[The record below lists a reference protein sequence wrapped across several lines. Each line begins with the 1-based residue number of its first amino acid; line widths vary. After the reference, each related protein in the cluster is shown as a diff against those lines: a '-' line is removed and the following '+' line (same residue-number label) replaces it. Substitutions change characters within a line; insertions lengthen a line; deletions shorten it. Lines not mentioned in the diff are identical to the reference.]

1 MPMTLRPSCS
11 PTPLRLHLESRD
23 FYRRHGRTFHY
34 HEAFSMT
41 DGTQY
46 AGWLTPKRLRAHGLI
61 LGFALWSV
69 YLWTLTTPGLRDR
82 EGNLKGT
89 DFLHFYTLGLIARDH
104 RGPEL
109 YDMKVQSELAAAH
122 VPQAA
127 GIKYLPLY
135 PPQTSVL
142 FAPLA
147 HFSYAYALVVW
158 WIVSAILYFLCC
170 YWIWRTCP
178 NLRSHAI
185 TVAIL
190 AAAFPAFFHLIAWG
204 QTSALALACFT
215 GAYLSLRSKREFM
228 AGIALGCLAFK
239 PQLAL
244 AAAVIFIAAGTGKVV
259 IGAALSALAQFLAG
273 VLYYGSQAFRDWLWM
288 LRNLRSALPFLEPK
302 IYQTHCLRTFWSML
316 IPVPGLAFILYVVS
330 AALLLGI
337 TIFLWRRSSTPL
349 SVRFSALLFA
359 TVLVAPHLTVYD
371 LVILAPALLLLSD
384 WLISMPMQA
393 VKGQMGTALY
403 CVYMLPLL
411 GPIARWTHVQLS
423 VLAMS
428 AVLFL
433 LWRQSRFSSLREPA
447 NN

>member
-1 MPMTLRPSCS
+1 
-11 PTPLRLHLESRD
+11 
-23 FYRRHGRTFHY
+23 
-34 HEAFSMT
+34 MT

-46 AGWLTPKRLRAHGLI
+46 AGWLTPRRLRAHGLI
-61 LGFALWSV
+61 LGIVLWLV
-69 YLWTLTTPGLRDR
+69 YLWTMATPGLRDR

-89 DFLHFYTLGLIARDH
+89 DFLHFYTLGLIAREH

-109 YDMKVQSELAAAH
+109 YDMNVQAELAAAH

-127 GIKYLPLY
+127 GVYYVPLY
-135 PPQTSVL
+135 PPQTSIL

-147 HFSYAYALVVW
+147 HLSYSHALALW

-178 NLRSHAI
+178 NLRAHAV

-190 AAAFPAFFHLIAWG
+190 TTAFPAFFHLIAWG
-204 QTSALALACFT
+204 QISALALACFT
-215 GAYLSLRSKREFM
+215 GAYLALRSKREFL
-228 AGIALGCLAFK
+228 AGIVLGCLAFK

-244 AAAVIFIAAGTGKVV
+244 AAAVVFIAAGSGKVL
-259 IGAALSALAQFLAG
+259 IGATLSGLAQFLAG
-273 VLYYGSQAFRDWLWM
+273 VLYYGSQAFHDWLWM
-288 LRNLRSALPFLEPK
+288 LGNLRSALPFLEPK

-316 IPVPGLAFILYVVS
+316 IPNPGFAFVLYALS

-337 TIFLWRRSSTPL
+337 TIFLWRRPSTLL

-371 LVILAPALLLLSD
+371 LVILAPAFLLLSD

-393 VKGQMGTALY
+393 VKGQMGTVLY
-403 CVYMLPLL
+403 CVYMFPLL

-433 LWRQSRFSSLREPA
+433 LWNQSRFSSLREPA
-447 NN
+447 NT

>member
-1 MPMTLRPSCS
+1 
-11 PTPLRLHLESRD
+11 
-23 FYRRHGRTFHY
+23 
-34 HEAFSMT
+34 
-41 DGTQY
+41 
-46 AGWLTPKRLRAHGLI
+46 LI
-61 LGFALWSV
+61 LGIVLWLV
-69 YLWTLTTPGLRDR
+69 YLWTMATPGLRDR

-89 DFLHFYTLGLIARDH
+89 DFLHFYTLGLIAREH

-109 YDMKVQSELAAAH
+109 YDMKVQAELAAAH

-135 PPQTSVL
+135 PPQTSIL
-142 FAPLA
+142 FAPFGHL
-147 HFSYAYALVVW
+147 SYAHALAVW
-158 WIVSAILYFLCC
+158 WMFSALLYFLCC

-178 NLRSHAI
+178 NLQVHGV

-190 AAAFPAFFHLIAWG
+190 AAAFPAFYHLILWG

-215 GAYLSLRSKREFM
+215 AMFFCLRSKREFL

-239 PQLAL
+239 PQLGL
-244 AAAVIFIAAGTGKVV
+244 AAAVVFLATGAWKMG
-259 IGAALSALAQFLAG
+259 IGAALSASAQFLAG
-273 VLYYGSQAFRDWLWM
+273 ILYYGTQAFHDWLWKI
-288 LRNLRSALPFLEPK
+288 RNVRGDLPSLEPK
-302 IYQTHCLRTFWSML
+302 IYQTHCLRTFWAML
-316 IPVPGLAFILYVVS
+316 IPVPGLAFVLYALS

-337 TIFLWRRSSTPL
+337 TIFLWRRPSTLL

-371 LVILAPALLLLSD
+371 LVILAPAFLLLSD

-393 VKGQMGTALY
+393 VKGQMGTVLY
-403 CVYMLPLL
+403 CVYMFPLL

-433 LWRQSRFSSLREPA
+433 LWNQSRFSSLREPA
-447 NN
+447 NT